1 METRMRPPA
10 TRRARGFT
18 LLEVLIA
25 LLIFSLGLLGLAG
38 LMVVS
43 VKTNQSAYLRTQAS
57 FLAQSMADRMRANI
71 AVIDAYEGTYNSGS
85 EGDATCDDTACD
97 PTALAANDRA
107 VWSRQLVTFLPP
119 NSTAS
124 IECDG
129 ASLGA
134 PQTAGAATYDGL
146 CTFIMRWSESRLE
159 ASNDPASLVE
169 EQRFAWAFQP

>member
-71 AVIDAYEGTYNSGS
+71 AVIDAYEGTYDDSSGGVAS
-85 EGDATCDDTACD
+85 CYDTACD

-107 VWSRQLVTFLPP
+107 VWSQQLVTFLP
-119 NSTAS
+119 NSTAT

>member
-1 METRMRPPA
+1 METCMRPPFS
-10 TRRARGFT
+10 RRPRGFT

-71 AVIDAYEGTYNSGS
+71 AVIDEYEGDYHIGTAGN
-85 EGDATCDDTACD
+85 ATCETTACD

-107 VWSRQLVTFLPP
+107 VWSRQLVTQMPD
-119 NSTAS
+119 NATAS
-124 IECDG
+124 IQCDG

-146 CTFIMRWSESRLE
+146 CMFIIEWSEARLE
-159 ASNDPASLVE
+159 SSDDPAELVE